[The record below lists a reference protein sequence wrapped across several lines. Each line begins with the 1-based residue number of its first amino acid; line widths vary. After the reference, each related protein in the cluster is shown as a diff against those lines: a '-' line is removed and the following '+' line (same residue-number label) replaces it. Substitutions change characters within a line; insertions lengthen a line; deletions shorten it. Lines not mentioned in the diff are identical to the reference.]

1 MPWSPD
7 RQRAPLCRRMP
18 ACAWCRRYP
27 RYLPQR
33 HALSSGDPLPESI
46 TATTPHFGCPY
57 PADRRGPFG
66 HDAPVTGSRNA
77 ESDGS
82 EHAPALT
89 GHRRRWHLPW
99 LALCLVDQGRQTDR
113 RACSKGAA
121 NEAGHVDWRSLVS
134 QGVSEAGDAPAATPG
149 RCRVAGPGPVG
160 SVRADEELGQ
170 EGHQQGVQADLLLLR
185 QKGGVLPGRLSSR
198 MRAAV
203 PGSVCMR
210 SAAWLNCS
218 TTRTTPPRPVPC
230 TPTCDGATPTPAT
243 PTSSP
248 PNAANAP
255 ASAARKASAGA
266 DAPSSPL
273 HNPQPGEVTRSP
285 H

>member
-1 MPWSPD
+1 MVTGLRWGAQG
-7 RQRAPLCRRMP
+7 RTEATGQARGRRA
-18 ACAWCRRYP
+18 AAG
-27 RYLPQR
+27 
-33 HALSSGDPLPESI
+33 LSSTQPPSWPGG
-46 TATTPHFGCPY
+46 GCGARVRP
-57 PADRRGPFG
+57 R
-66 HDAPVTGSRNA
+66 PVAANGANA
-77 ESDGS
+77 GC
-82 EHAPALT
+82 
-89 GHRRRWHLPW
+89 
-99 LALCLVDQGRQTDR
+99 ALCLVDQGRQTDR